1 MAKWDYEAWK
11 EGKLWVWKRYEQ
23 GLISSHADINLGKG
37 VGTYC
42 GLLGKQKCFLPMMLA
57 GPIDLGLE
65 IHDII
70 VIPRKREIFLGR
82 QGRIFK
88 LSGIRLPRK
97 CPKVGGLTGVG
108 RRLWADSIARDVVD
122 RLTPRAISVPLQ
134 QAATRYRHICRE
146 VAMKRILDAA
156 ALGREI
162 SMIDLAHGVSPD
174 WQSKDLVSPRI
185 PTVRHAIVFC
195 LVLSLEADMAAD
207 LIELAGFI
215 EHKIPIH
222 NRASSLAIYHSSVE
236 MLAKICPAWW
246 TQGICTKWQNVGS
259 IERLFRAQF
268 CRIMNDA
275 WSRDIPA
282 SVAAGIVL
290 EEKMSDPSL
299 EVVARDQEVWS
310 VDWEV
315 EGEPEDDE
323 EIPLPS
329 SPS

>member
-1 MAKWDYEAWK
+1 MAKLNPRDWK
-11 EGKLWVWKRYEQ
+11 EGQLWVWKRYEQ
-23 GLISSHADINLGKG
+23 GLISSFADHNLGRG

-42 GLLGKQKCFLPMMLA
+42 CLMGQVKIFSQMMLA

-70 VIPRKREIFLGR
+70 VLPARREIFLGR
-82 QGRIFK
+82 QGKIWL
-88 LSGIRLPRK
+88 LSGVRLPRK
-97 CPKVGGLTGVG
+97 CPKVSGLTGAG
-108 RRLWADSIARDVVD
+108 RRIWADSVARDVVD
-122 RLTPRAISVPLQ
+122 RLTPRAIAAPLL
-134 QAATRYRHICRE
+134 QAAIRYRHICRE
-146 VAMKRILDAA
+146 VAMKRVLDAA

-162 SMIDLAHGVSPD
+162 SMIDLAHGVSEG
-174 WQSKDLVSPRI
+174 WGTRDLCSPRI
-185 PTVRHAIVFC
+185 PSVRHAILVS
-195 LVLSLEADMAAD
+195 LVLSLDADMAAD

-275 WSRDIPA
+275 WTREVPA

-299 EVVARDQEVWS
+299 EMIAREQEAWN
-310 VDWEV
+310 VDWEA

-323 EIPLPS
+323 ENPIPS
-329 SPS
+329 SSG